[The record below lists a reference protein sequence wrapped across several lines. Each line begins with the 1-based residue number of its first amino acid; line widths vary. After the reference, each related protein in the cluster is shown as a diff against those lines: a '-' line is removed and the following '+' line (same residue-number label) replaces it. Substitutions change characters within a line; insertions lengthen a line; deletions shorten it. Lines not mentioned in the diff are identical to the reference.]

1 MSAGQAY
8 FEDIPLGQVAA
19 GGYKYVDRR
28 EIVRFATLYDP
39 QPFHLDEAAARQ
51 SIFGGLIA
59 SGWHTLAMMMR
70 MLVDH
75 HAGRL
80 AGLGSPGCEDI
91 RWLQPVRPGDT
102 LRFRSECI
110 EKTPS
115 SSKPDRG
122 IVKLRV
128 TVLNQRDEPVM
139 TVVTIGMHRRRPA

>member
-1 MSAGQAY
+1 MSAY
-8 FEDIPLGQVAA
+8 FEDIAIGQTAE
-19 GGYKYVDRR
+19 GGYKFVDRG

-39 QPFHLDEAAARQ
+39 QPFHLDEAAAKA

-75 HAGRL
+75 HQGRL

-91 RWLQPVRPGDT
+91 RWLQPVRPGDV
-102 LRFRSECI
+102 LGFRSECI

-115 SSKPDRG
+115 RTKPDRG
-122 IVKLRV
+122 VVKYRV
-128 TVLNQRDEPVM
+128 TVLNLRQEPVM
-139 TVVTIGMHRRRPA
+139 TVVTIGMHQRRP